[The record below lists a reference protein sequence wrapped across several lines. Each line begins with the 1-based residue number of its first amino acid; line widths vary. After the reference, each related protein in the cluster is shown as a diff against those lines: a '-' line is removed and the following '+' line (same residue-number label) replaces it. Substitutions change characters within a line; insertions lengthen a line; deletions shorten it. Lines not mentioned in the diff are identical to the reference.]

1 MNRTAIFLIMMFS
14 FFNLQAHNLTPVD
27 SADSDANES
36 AGRVDF
42 TANFPDIEL
51 VDQRNQSV
59 ELKTLFGEQKN
70 VVFAFFFSHCI
81 SVCTT
86 ITQSLKSLQ
95 PDLPPGTL
103 IAMISIDPDNDTPDL
118 LADYAKQ
125 HRIDA
130 ANWYLLTGNNDQI
143 VALQKDFE
151 AYRGNKMNHTTSL
164 FVKKPNSE
172 VITEFKRNFSAIPGF
187 LETSLTGV

>member
-1 MNRTAIFLIMMFS
+1 MIKGIFLLPVIFCSFS
-14 FFNLQAHNLTPVD
+14 LQAHQFEQLDSQDQVALDSNL
-27 SADSDANES
+27 ANET
-36 AGRVDF
+36 VDF
-42 TANFPDIEL
+42 TASFPDIEL

-172 VITEFKRNFSAIPGF
+172 VITEFKRNFSTIPVF
-187 LETSLTGV
+187 LQTS